1 MSVDESSGEGRD
13 IRAIFWH
20 SDVGDKL
27 VGRISEP
34 HGLNIPSNYVGGL
47 VALADV
53 VVLNSG
59 AHCIREGLYKDVKI
73 FAVLNPTQSTILFLN
88 DWR

>member
-1 MSVDESSGEGRD
+1 M
-13 IRAIFWH
+13 RAILWH
-20 SDVGDKL
+20 SDVGYEL

-34 HGLNIPSNYVGGL
+34 HGLDIPSNDVGGL
-47 VALADV
+47 VALVEV

-73 FAVLNPTQSTILFLN
+73 FAVLCQT
-88 DWR
+88 